1 MAVLDS
7 YSAAAKFELIE
18 EKNGLSIISIL
29 GTCEIKISKYDYG
42 QLCNKIRS
50 YGRKI
55 QDLEFE
61 LNRAARTGDYLSEYD
76 NGLVIYKPI
85 SKWKMVKNRVT
96 KKRYLRAKGAGLR
109 LIGRRIGLVNDVQII
124 QFKEIFDERVR
135 SEKQEYTELLRREA
149 KGRTDIT
156 LDLGYIH
163 GRPLKVTLDESQLY
177 RNFRPIYQ

>member
-1 MAVLDS
+1 LLPFFLDIRGTFNFNWRYLDYFGIYYMAVLDS

-29 GTCEIKISKYDYG
+29 GTCEIKISKYDY
-42 QLCNKIRS
+42 
-50 YGRKI
+50 
-55 QDLEFE
+55 
-61 LNRAARTGDYLSEYD
+61 
-76 NGLVIYKPI
+76 VIYKPI